1 MVRTT
6 TASGWRVET
15 GRPCVHLAHGQRTA
29 PAGRRTGDAVI
40 GHLVPV
46 EPEVEVAGEPMEQA
60 PLGPRHSVGT
70 ERTAFGDSVEF
81 VRQRVPSLV
90 DFSCCC
96 DGGVQS
102 MKAHKT
108 ASKNSKGLRS

>member
-40 GHLVPV
+40 GHLAPV
-46 EPEVEVAGEPMEQA
+46 EPKVEVAGEPMEQA
-60 PLGPRHSVGT
+60 PLGPRHSVGGKVCF
-70 ERTAFGDSVEF
+70 AKV
-81 VRQRVPSLV
+81 VANAPPLCRQLVARVLEELV
-90 DFSCCC
+90 
-96 DGGVQS
+96 
-102 MKAHKT
+102 
-108 ASKNSKGLRS
+108 KGEL